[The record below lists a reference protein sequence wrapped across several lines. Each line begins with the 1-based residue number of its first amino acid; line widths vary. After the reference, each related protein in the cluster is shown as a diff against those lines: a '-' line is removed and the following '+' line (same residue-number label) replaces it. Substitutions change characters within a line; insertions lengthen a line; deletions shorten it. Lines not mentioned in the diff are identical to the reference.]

1 MELTGANYAN
11 AVQILKTRFG
21 NKQQII
27 STHMQALLGLQNSPS
42 ATVKQLHFIYDNT
55 NIHVRGL
62 DALGM
67 SSSSYGSLLVPILM
81 SKMPREIT
89 LQVARKTTEEVWPID
104 EIMDIVRREI
114 EVMKLSDSIRPMEK
128 KFERPSR
135 PKSPQGTTKSFLTK
149 GEKTL
154 SCVFCGQSHMS
165 SSCETVQDVKDRKK
179 VLLDSKRCFSC
190 LKPGHVTKRCWVKA
204 FATNVE
210 ESFITNLYVT
220 RNQHQ

>member
-1 MELTGANYAN
+1 MDGPAYRAISGLELTGANYAN

-42 ATVKQLHFIYDNT
+42 ATVKQLRFIYDNI

-67 SSSSYGSLLVPILM
+67 SSSSCGSLLVPILM
-81 SKMPREIT
+81 SKMPRETT
-89 LQVARKTTEEVWPID
+89 LQVARKTTVEVWPID
-104 EIMDIVRREI
+104 EIMGIVRREI
-114 EVMKLSDSIRPMEK
+114 EAMELSDSIRPIEK
-128 KFERPSR
+128 NFERPSG

-154 SCVFCGQSHMS
+154 NCVFCGQSHIS
-165 SSCETVQDVKDRKK
+165 SSCETVQDVRIE
-179 VLLDSKRCFSC
+179 KRSY
-190 LKPGHVTKRCWVKA
+190 WIS
-204 FATNVE
+204 NVV
-210 ESFITNLYVT
+210 SLA
-220 RNQHQ
+220 